1 MLLEP
6 TAPYEDVAAALLRSE
21 TGISEICFA
30 HLKTSRG
37 ITYADLYGLGNGR
50 RALALSAG
58 YRSMVE
64 QRNSIC
70 ALPMVRMQLDTA
82 LRLYAGFFVEEPVSF
97 CEAVLNGQQIDRIK
111 SDDGQLM
118 RDKYLL
124 ERVSSRNPWMKDVY
138 KLTSGYIHFSDRHI
152 KEVFRDGDRENV
164 VDLVIGPNDHGRE
177 EKHFHEPSR
186 CMHHLHLIIQVALQD
201 WFARMCGPACTD
213 PATPEAPTTQEQ
225 GSRRP

>member
-1 MLLEP
+1 MDLTLLEP

-21 TGISEICFA
+21 TGISEICFT

-37 ITYADLYGLGNGR
+37 ITYADLYGMGIGR

-82 LRLYAGFFVEEPVSF
+82 LRLYAGFFVEDPMQF
-97 CEAVLNGQQIDRIK
+97 CKAVFNGKQIK
-111 SDDGQLM
+111 QVNSDDGNQM
-118 RDKYLL
+118 HDRYLL

-152 KEVFRDGDRENV
+152 KEVFRDSDQENV

-201 WFARMCGPACTD
+201 WFARMCGPVSTD
-213 PATPEAPTTQEQ
+213 PATPEAPTTD
-225 GSRRP
+225 